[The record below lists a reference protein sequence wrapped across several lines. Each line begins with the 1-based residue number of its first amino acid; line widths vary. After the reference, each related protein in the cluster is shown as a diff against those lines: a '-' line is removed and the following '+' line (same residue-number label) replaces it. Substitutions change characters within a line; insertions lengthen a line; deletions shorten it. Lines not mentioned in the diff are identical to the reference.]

1 MQKNNI
7 FSTGEIKM
15 KKILLLNII
24 LALGILSGCNNEKE
38 NYDPGDCHDN
48 IIKFNIEPNK
58 KALIMGDSITD
69 DRVYEKAWPKWF
81 AEETGIEVT
90 NVAVSGSVYD
100 LYRDNVDTLNLDDYD
115 YFFLM
120 GGTNNIHAG
129 IPLSKSISDLE
140 YVCEKLKGKKVV
152 LISPFAW
159 NSTVL
164 MPAEDAIAFRK
175 RIYENA
181 IKYDFTFINA
191 SKFVY
196 ERQDSIHPTE
206 VGCKNISDEMMKALN
221 LK

>member
-1 MQKNNI
+1 
-7 FSTGEIKM
+7 M
-15 KKILLLNII
+15 KKNILLLNII
-24 LALGILSGCNNEKE
+24 LALGILSGCNNEKDYYE
-38 NYDPGDCHDN
+38 PGDFHNN
-48 IIKFNIEPNK
+48 IIKFNMEPNK
-58 KALIMGDSITD
+58 KALIMGDSSTD
-69 DRVYEKAWPKWF
+69 DILYKKDWSKWF

-90 NVAVSGSVYD
+90 NVAVLNSVYD

-120 GGTNNIHAG
+120 GGTNNIYLG
-129 IPLSKSISDLE
+129 IPLSKSIPDLD

-152 LISPFAW
+152 LTNPFAW

-164 MPAEDAIAFRK
+164 MPAADAIAFRN

-191 SKFVY
+191 SRFVY
-196 ERQDSIHPTE
+196 ERRDFIHPTE
-206 VGCKNISDEMMKALN
+206 LGCQNISDEMMKALN

>member
-1 MQKNNI
+1 M
-7 FSTGEIKM
+7 
-15 KKILLLNII
+15 
-24 LALGILSGCNNEKE
+24 
-38 NYDPGDCHDN
+38 
-48 IIKFNIEPNK
+48 EPNK

-69 DRVYEKAWPKWF
+69 DIVYKKDWSKWF

-206 VGCKNISDEMMKALN
+206 LGCKNISDEMMKALN

>member
-1 MQKNNI
+1 
-7 FSTGEIKM
+7 M
-15 KKILLLNII
+15 KKNILLLNII
-24 LALGILSGCNNEKE
+24 LALGILSGCNNEKDYYE
-38 NYDPGDCHDN
+38 PGDFHNN
-48 IIKFNIEPNK
+48 IIKFNMEPNK

-69 DRVYEKAWPKWF
+69 DIVYKKDWSKWF

-120 GGTNNIHAG
+120 GGTNNIYFG

-181 IKYDFTFINA
+181 IKYNFTFINA

-196 ERQDSIHPTE
+196 ERRDSIHPTE
-206 VGCKNISDEMMKALN
+206 LGCKNISDEMMKALN